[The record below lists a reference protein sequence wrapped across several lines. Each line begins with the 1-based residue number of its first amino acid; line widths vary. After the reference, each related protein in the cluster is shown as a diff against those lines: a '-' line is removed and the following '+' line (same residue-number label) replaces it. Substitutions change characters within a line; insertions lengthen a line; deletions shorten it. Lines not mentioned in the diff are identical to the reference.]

1 VKASPYIIKV
11 MFNKK
16 HTLFT
21 EKYRPDT
28 LEGYIGNDDFKSS
41 LQQWIDSN
49 DIPHLL
55 LTGGA
60 GTGKTTAAKLIIN
73 NIDCDSLYINCSDEN
88 GIDTIRDKVKS
99 FASAA
104 SFKPQKVVIMD
115 EADFLTINAQAALR
129 NIIETY
135 SLNTRF
141 VFTCNYIERIID
153 PIQSRTVMFE
163 LTPPSMQDVAFKCVE
178 ILDLEEIT
186 YTKADLVRIVKQ
198 TYPDIRKTLNLL
210 QSSIKNGELV
220 ESRTIT
226 NFKQTSDQV
235 IELLKTK
242 NIKNF
247 TTIRQLVMDSNIRDY
262 NELYRVLFER
272 ADEFTDS
279 AIATLIIADY
289 QYKSIMAPDKEIT
302 FCACISKLLT
312 TK

>member
-1 VKASPYIIKV
+1 

-41 LQQWIDSN
+41 LQQWIDTN
-49 DIPHLL
+49 DVPHLL
-55 LTGGA
+55 LCGGA
-60 GTGKTTAAKLIIN
+60 GTGKTTAAKLIVN
-73 NIDCDSLYINCSDEN
+73 NINCDYVYINCSDEN

-129 NIIETY
+129 NIIETF
-135 SLNTRF
+135 SLTTRF
-141 VFTCNYIERIID
+141 IFTCNYVERIID
-153 PIQSRTVMFE
+153 PIQSRTIVFE
-163 LTPPSMQDVAFKCVE
+163 LTPPSMHDVAFKCVE
-178 ILDLEEIT
+178 ILDLEGVT
-186 YTKADLVRIVKQ
+186 YTKADIVRIVKQ
-198 TYPDIRKTLNLL
+198 TYPDIRKSLNLL
-210 QSSIKNGELV
+210 QSSIKNGDLQQ
-220 ESRTIT
+220 SREVT
-226 NFKQTSDQV
+226 NFNQTSDQ
-235 IELLKTK
+235 IITLLKGQ

-247 TTIRQLVMDSNIRDY
+247 TTIRQLVMDSNVRDY

-272 ADEFTDS
+272 ADEFNNS

-302 FCACISKLLT
+302 FCGCIAKLLT

>member
-1 VKASPYIIKV
+1 

-21 EKYRPDT
+21 EKYRPDI

-41 LQQWIDSN
+41 LQQWIDTN

-55 LTGGA
+55 LCGGA
-60 GTGKTTAAKLIIN
+60 GTGKTTAAKLIVN
-73 NIDCDSLYINCSDEN
+73 NINCDYVYINCSDEN

-129 NIIETY
+129 NIIETF
-135 SLNTRF
+135 SLTTRF
-141 VFTCNYIERIID
+141 IFTCNYVERIID
-153 PIQSRTVMFE
+153 PIQSRTIIFE

-178 ILDLEEIT
+178 ILDLEGVT
-186 YTKADLVRIVKQ
+186 YTKADIVRIVKQ
-198 TYPDIRKTLNLL
+198 TYPDIRKSLNLL
-210 QSSIKNGELV
+210 QSSIKDGNLQQ
-220 ESRTIT
+220 SREVT
-226 NFKQTSDQV
+226 NFNQTSDQ
-235 IELLKTK
+235 IITLLKGQ

-247 TTIRQLVMDSNIRDY
+247 TIIRQLVMDSNIRDY

-272 ADEFTDS
+272 ADEFTNS
-279 AIATLIIADY
+279 AIASLIIADY
-289 QYKSIMAPDKEIT
+289 QYKSLMAPDKEIT
-302 FCACISKLLT
+302 FMGAIAKLLT

>member
-1 VKASPYIIKV
+1 

-55 LTGGA
+55 LCGGA
-60 GTGKTTAAKLIIN
+60 GTGKTTAAKLIVN
-73 NIDCDSLYINCSDEN
+73 NINCDSLYINCSDEN

-104 SFKPQKVVIMD
+104 SFKPQKVVVMD

-129 NIIETY
+129 NVIETF

-141 VFTCNYIERIID
+141 IFTCNYVERIID
-153 PIQSRTVMFE
+153 PIQSRTVVFE
-163 LTPPSMQDVAFKCVE
+163 LIPPSMHDVAFKCVE
-178 ILDLEEIT
+178 ILDLEEIV
-186 YTKADLVRIVKQ
+186 YTKADIVRIIKQ
-198 TYPDIRKTLNLL
+198 TYPDIRKSLNLL
-210 QSSIKNGELV
+210 QSSIKNGELQQ
-220 ESRTIT
+220 SRDVI
-226 NFKQTSDQV
+226 NLKQTSDKI
-235 IELLKTK
+235 IELLSLHKIGDF
-242 NIKNF
+242 N
-247 TTIRQLVMDSNIRDY
+247 TIRQIVADSNIRDY

-272 ADEFTDS
+272 SDEYSNS
-279 AIATLIIADY
+279 AVATLIIADY
-289 QYKSIMAPDKEIT
+289 QYKSLMAPDKEIT
-302 FCACISKLLT
+302 FCACIAKLLT

>member
-1 VKASPYIIKV
+1 

-41 LQQWIDSN
+41 LQQWIDTN
-49 DIPHLL
+49 DVPHLL
-55 LTGGA
+55 LCGGA
-60 GTGKTTAAKLIIN
+60 GTGKTTAAKLIVN
-73 NIDCDSLYINCSDEN
+73 NINCDYVYINCSDEN

-129 NIIETY
+129 NVIETF
-135 SLNTRF
+135 SLTTRF
-141 VFTCNYIERIID
+141 IFTCNYVERIID
-153 PIQSRTVMFE
+153 PIQSRTVVFE

-178 ILDLEEIT
+178 ILNTENVT
-186 YTKADLVRIVKQ
+186 YTKADIVRIVKQ

-210 QSSIKNGELV
+210 QSSIKNGDLQQ
-220 ESRTIT
+220 SREVT
-226 NFKQTSDQV
+226 NFNQTSNQ
-235 IELLKTK
+235 IITLLKGQ

-272 ADEFTDS
+272 ADEFTNS
-279 AIATLIIADY
+279 AVATLIIADY

-302 FCACISKLLT
+302 FCGCIAKLLT

>member
-1 VKASPYIIKV
+1 

-21 EKYRPDT
+21 EKYRPDA

-41 LQQWIDSN
+41 LQQWIDTN
-49 DIPHLL
+49 DVPHLL
-55 LTGGA
+55 LCGSA
-60 GTGKTTAAKLIIN
+60 GTGKTTAAKLIVN
-73 NIDCDSLYINCSDEN
+73 NINCDYVYINCSDEN

-129 NIIETY
+129 NVIETF
-135 SLNTRF
+135 SLTTRF
-141 VFTCNYIERIID
+141 IFTCNFIERIID
-153 PIQSRTVMFE
+153 PIQSRTIIFE
-163 LTPPSMQDVAFKCVE
+163 LTPPSMKEVAIKCTQ
-178 ILDLEEIT
+178 ILDKENIT
-186 YTKADLVRIVKQ
+186 HKKSDIVNIVKQ
-198 TYPDIRKTLNLL
+198 TYPDIRKSLNLL
-210 QSSIKNGELV
+210 QSSIKNGELQQNR
-220 ESRTIT
+220 ETT
-226 NFKQTSDQV
+226 NFNQVSDQIINIV
-235 IELLKTK
+235 KSQ

-247 TTIRQLVMDSNIRDY
+247 TTIRQVVMDSNIRDY
-262 NELYRVLFER
+262 NELYRILFER
-272 ADEFTDS
+272 ADEFTNS

-302 FCACISKLLT
+302 IMGCIAKLLT

>member
-1 VKASPYIIKV
+1 

-21 EKYRPDT
+21 EKYRPDA

-73 NIDCDSLYINCSDEN
+73 NINCDSLYINCSDEN

-178 ILDLEEIT
+178 ILDLEKIT
-186 YTKADLVRIVKQ
+186 YTRADLVRIVKQ

-210 QSSIKNGELV
+210 QSSLKNGELV

-226 NFKQTSDQV
+226 NFKQVSDQI

-242 NIKNF
+242 NVKNF

-272 ADEFTDS
+272 VDEFTDS

-302 FCACISKLLT
+302 FCASISKLLT

>member
-1 VKASPYIIKV
+1 

-41 LQQWIDSN
+41 LQQWIDTN
-49 DIPHLL
+49 DVPHLL
-55 LTGGA
+55 LCGGS
-60 GTGKTTAAKLIIN
+60 GTGKTTAAKLIVN
-73 NIDCDSLYINCSDEN
+73 NINCDYIYINCSDEN

-129 NIIETY
+129 NVIETF
-135 SLNTRF
+135 SLTTRF
-141 VFTCNYIERIID
+141 IFTCNYVERIID
-153 PIQSRTVMFE
+153 PIQSRTIVFE

-178 ILDLEEIT
+178 ILDLEGVT
-186 YTKADLVRIVKQ
+186 YTKADIVRIVKQ
-198 TYPDIRKTLNLL
+198 TYPDIRKSLNLL
-210 QSSIKNGELV
+210 QSSIKNGDLQQ
-220 ESRTIT
+220 SREVT
-226 NFKQTSDQV
+226 NFNQTSDQ
-235 IELLKTK
+235 IITLLKGQ

-247 TTIRQLVMDSNIRDY
+247 TTIRQLVMDSNVRDY

-272 ADEFTDS
+272 ADEFTNS
-279 AIATLIIADY
+279 AVTTLIIADY

-302 FCACISKLLT
+302 FCGCIAKLLT

>member
-1 VKASPYIIKV
+1 

-73 NIDCDSLYINCSDEN
+73 NINCDSLYINCSDEN

-178 ILDLEEIT
+178 ILDLEEIN
-186 YTKADLVRIVKQ
+186 YTRADIVRIVKQ

-210 QSSIKNGELV
+210 QSSIKNGELI

-247 TTIRQLVMDSNIRDY
+247 TTIRQLVMNSNIRDY

>member
-1 VKASPYIIKV
+1 

-41 LQQWIDSN
+41 LQQWIDTN
-49 DIPHLL
+49 DVPHLL
-55 LTGGA
+55 LCGGA
-60 GTGKTTAAKLIIN
+60 GTGKTTAAKLIVSNIN
-73 NIDCDSLYINCSDEN
+73 CDYVYINCSDEN

-129 NIIETY
+129 NVIETF
-135 SLNTRF
+135 SLTTRF
-141 VFTCNYIERIID
+141 IFTCNYVERIID
-153 PIQSRTVMFE
+153 PIQSRTIVFE

-178 ILDLEEIT
+178 ILNLEGIT
-186 YTKADLVRIVKQ
+186 YTKADIVRIVKQ

-210 QSSIKNGELV
+210 QSSIKNGDLQQ
-220 ESRTIT
+220 SREVT
-226 NFKQTSDQV
+226 NFNQTSDQ
-235 IELLKTK
+235 IITLLKGQ

-247 TTIRQLVMDSNIRDY
+247 TTIRQLVMDSNVRDY

-272 ADEFTDS
+272 ADEFTNS

-302 FCACISKLLT
+302 FCGCIAKLLT

>member
-1 VKASPYIIKV
+1 

-41 LQQWIDSN
+41 LQQWIDTN
-49 DIPHLL
+49 DVPHLL
-55 LTGGA
+55 LCGGA
-60 GTGKTTAAKLIIN
+60 GTGKTTAAKLIVN
-73 NIDCDSLYINCSDEN
+73 NINCDYVYINCSYEN

-129 NIIETY
+129 NVIETF
-135 SLNTRF
+135 SLTTRF
-141 VFTCNYIERIID
+141 IFTCNYVERIID
-153 PIQSRTVMFE
+153 PIQSRTIVFE

-178 ILDLEEIT
+178 ILDLEGVT
-186 YTKADLVRIVKQ
+186 YTKADIVRIVKQ
-198 TYPDIRKTLNLL
+198 TYPDIRKSLNLL
-210 QSSIKNGELV
+210 QSSIKNGDLQQ
-220 ESRTIT
+220 SREVT
-226 NFKQTSDQV
+226 NFNQTSDQ
-235 IELLKTK
+235 IITLLKGQ

-247 TTIRQLVMDSNIRDY
+247 TTIRQLVMDSNVRDY

-272 ADEFTDS
+272 ADEFTNS
-279 AIATLIIADY
+279 AVATLIIADY

-302 FCACISKLLT
+302 FCGCIAKLLT

>member
-1 VKASPYIIKV
+1 

-73 NIDCDSLYINCSDEN
+73 NINCDSLYINCSDEN

-186 YTKADLVRIVKQ
+186 YTKADIVRIVKQ
-198 TYPDIRKTLNLL
+198 TYPDIRKSLNLL
-210 QSSIKNGELV
+210 QSSIKNGELQQ
-220 ESRTIT
+220 SREVT
-226 NFKQTSDQV
+226 NFNQTSDQV
-235 IELLKTK
+235 IELLKGH

-247 TTIRQLVMDSNIRDY
+247 TTIRQLVMDSNVRDY

-302 FCACISKLLT
+302 FCAAISKLLT

>member
-1 VKASPYIIKV
+1 

-41 LQQWIDSN
+41 LQQWIDTN
-49 DIPHLL
+49 DVPHLL
-55 LTGGA
+55 LCGGA
-60 GTGKTTAAKLIIN
+60 GTGKTTAAKLIVN
-73 NIDCDSLYINCSDEN
+73 NINCDYVYINCSDEN

-129 NIIETY
+129 NVIETF
-135 SLNTRF
+135 SLTTRF
-141 VFTCNYIERIID
+141 IFTCNYVERIID
-153 PIQSRTVMFE
+153 PIQSRTIVFE

-178 ILDLEEIT
+178 ILDLEGVT
-186 YTKADLVRIVKQ
+186 YTKADIVRIVKQ
-198 TYPDIRKTLNLL
+198 TYPDIRKSLNLL
-210 QSSIKNGELV
+210 QSSIKNGDLQQ
-220 ESRTIT
+220 SREVT
-226 NFKQTSDQV
+226 NFNQTSDQ
-235 IELLKTK
+235 IIALLKGQ

-247 TTIRQLVMDSNIRDY
+247 TTIRQLVMDSNVRDY

-272 ADEFTDS
+272 ADEFTNS

-302 FCACISKLLT
+302 FCGCIAKLLT

>member
-1 VKASPYIIKV
+1 

-41 LQQWIDSN
+41 LQQWIDTN
-49 DIPHLL
+49 DVPHLL
-55 LTGGA
+55 LCGGA
-60 GTGKTTAAKLIIN
+60 GTGKTTAAKLIVN
-73 NIDCDSLYINCSDEN
+73 NINCDYVYINCSDEN

-129 NIIETY
+129 NVIETF
-135 SLNTRF
+135 SLTTRF
-141 VFTCNYIERIID
+141 IFTCNFIERIID
-153 PIQSRTVMFE
+153 PIQSRTIVFE

-178 ILDLEEIT
+178 ILDLEGVI
-186 YTKADLVRIVKQ
+186 YTKADIVRIVKQ
-198 TYPDIRKTLNLL
+198 TYPDIRKSLNLL
-210 QSSIKNGELV
+210 QSSIKNGELQQ
-220 ESRTIT
+220 SREVT
-226 NFKQTSDQV
+226 NFNQTSDQ
-235 IELLKTK
+235 IITLLKGQ

-247 TTIRQLVMDSNIRDY
+247 TTIRQLVMDSNVRDY

-272 ADEFTDS
+272 AEEFTNS
-279 AIATLIIADY
+279 AVATLIIADY

-302 FCACISKLLT
+302 FCGCIAKLLT

>member
-1 VKASPYIIKV
+1 

-55 LTGGA
+55 LCGGA
-60 GTGKTTAAKLIIN
+60 GTGKTTAAKLIVN
-73 NIDCDSLYINCSDEN
+73 NINCDSLYINCSDEN

-104 SFKPQKVVIMD
+104 SFKPQKVVVMD

-129 NIIETY
+129 NVIETF

-141 VFTCNYIERIID
+141 IFTCNYIERIID
-153 PIQSRTVMFE
+153 PIQSRTVVFE

-178 ILDLEEIT
+178 ILKLEEIT
-186 YTKADLVRIVKQ
+186 YTKADLVRIIKQ

-210 QSSIKNGELV
+210 QSSIKNGEL
-220 ESRTIT
+220 EQSREVT
-226 NFKQTSDQV
+226 NLNQTSDK
-235 IELLKTK
+235 ILALLGTK
-242 NIKNF
+242 NTKNF
-247 TTIRQLVMDSNIRDY
+247 NSIRQIVADSNIRDY

-272 ADEFTDS
+272 ADEYTDS

-289 QYKSIMAPDKEIT
+289 QYKSLMAPDKEIT
-302 FCACISKLLT
+302 FMAAISKLLT

>member
-1 VKASPYIIKV
+1 

-153 PIQSRTVMFE
+153 PIQSRTVVFE

-178 ILDLEEIT
+178 ILDLESIT
-186 YTKADLVRIVKQ
+186 YTKADIVRIVKQ

-210 QSSIKNGELV
+210 QSSLKNGELV

-242 NIKNF
+242 NVKNF

-279 AIATLIIADY
+279 AIATLVIADY

-302 FCACISKLLT
+302 FCACVSKLLT

>member
-1 VKASPYIIKV
+1 

-21 EKYRPDT
+21 EKYRPDI

-41 LQQWIDSN
+41 LQQWIDAN

-153 PIQSRTVMFE
+153 PIQSRTVVFE

-178 ILDLEEIT
+178 ILDLESIT
-186 YTKADLVRIVKQ
+186 YTKADIVRIVKQ

-210 QSSIKNGELV
+210 QSSLKNGELV

-242 NIKNF
+242 NVKNF

-279 AIATLIIADY
+279 AVATLVIADY
-289 QYKSIMAPDKEIT
+289 QHKSIMAPDKEIT

>member
-242 NIKNF
+242 NVKNF

>member
-1 VKASPYIIKV
+1 

-41 LQQWIDSN
+41 LQQWIDAN
-49 DIPHLL
+49 DIPHLV

-73 NIDCDSLYINCSDEN
+73 NINCDSLYINCSDEN

-153 PIQSRTVMFE
+153 PIQSRTVVFE

-210 QSSIKNGELV
+210 QSSLKNGELV

-235 IELLKTK
+235 IELLK
-242 NIKNF
+242 IKNFTTF

-312 TK
+312 TR

>member
-1 VKASPYIIKV
+1 

-55 LTGGA
+55 LCGGA
-60 GTGKTTAAKLIIN
+60 GTGKTTAAKLIVN
-73 NIDCDSLYINCSDEN
+73 NINCDSLYINCSDEN

-104 SFKPQKVVIMD
+104 SFKPQKVVVMD

-129 NIIETY
+129 NVIETF

-141 VFTCNYIERIID
+141 IFTCNYVERIID
-153 PIQSRTVMFE
+153 PIQSRTVVFE

-186 YTKADLVRIVKQ
+186 YTKADIVRIVKQ

-210 QSSIKNGELV
+210 QSSIKGGELQQ
-220 ESRTIT
+220 SRDVI
-226 NFKQTSDQV
+226 NLKQTSDKI
-235 IELLKTK
+235 IELLSLHKIGDF
-242 NIKNF
+242 NI
-247 TTIRQLVMDSNIRDY
+247 IRQIVADSNIRDY

-272 ADEFTDS
+272 SDEYSNSVVT
-279 AIATLIIADY
+279 TLIIADY

-302 FCACISKLLT
+302 FCACVSKLLT

>member
-1 VKASPYIIKV
+1 

-41 LQQWIDSN
+41 LQQWIDTN
-49 DIPHLL
+49 DVPHLL
-55 LTGGA
+55 LCGGA
-60 GTGKTTAAKLIIN
+60 GTGKTTAAKLIVN
-73 NIDCDSLYINCSDEN
+73 NINCDYVYINCSDEN

-129 NIIETY
+129 NVIETF
-135 SLNTRF
+135 SLTTRF
-141 VFTCNYIERIID
+141 IFTCNYVERIID
-153 PIQSRTVMFE
+153 PIQSRTIVFE
-163 LTPPSMQDVAFKCVE
+163 LTPPSMHDVAFKCVE
-178 ILDLEEIT
+178 ILDLEGVT
-186 YTKADLVRIVKQ
+186 YTKADIVRIVKQ

-210 QSSIKNGELV
+210 QSSIKNGDLQQ
-220 ESRTIT
+220 SREIT
-226 NFKQTSDQV
+226 NFNQTSDQ
-235 IELLKTK
+235 IITLLKGQ

-247 TTIRQLVMDSNIRDY
+247 TTIRQLVMDSNVRDY

-272 ADEFTDS
+272 ADEFTNS

-302 FCACISKLLT
+302 FCGCIAKLLT

>member
-1 VKASPYIIKV
+1 

-41 LQQWIDSN
+41 LQQWIDTN
-49 DIPHLL
+49 DVPHLL
-55 LTGGA
+55 LCGGA
-60 GTGKTTAAKLIIN
+60 GTGKTTAAKLIVN
-73 NIDCDSLYINCSDEN
+73 NINCDYVYINCSDEN

-129 NIIETY
+129 NVIETF
-135 SLNTRF
+135 SLTTRF
-141 VFTCNYIERIID
+141 IFTCNYVERIID
-153 PIQSRTVMFE
+153 PIQSRTIVFE

-178 ILDLEEIT
+178 ILDLEGVT
-186 YTKADLVRIVKQ
+186 YTKADIVRIVKQ
-198 TYPDIRKTLNLL
+198 TYPDIRKSLNLL
-210 QSSIKNGELV
+210 QSSIKNGDLQQ
-220 ESRTIT
+220 SREVT
-226 NFKQTSDQV
+226 NFNQTSDQ
-235 IELLKTK
+235 IIALLKGQ

-247 TTIRQLVMDSNIRDY
+247 TTIRQLVMDSNVRDY

-272 ADEFTDS
+272 ANEFTNS

-302 FCACISKLLT
+302 FCGCIAKLLT

>member
-1 VKASPYIIKV
+1 

-41 LQQWIDSN
+41 LQQWINSN

-55 LTGGA
+55 LCGGA
-60 GTGKTTAAKLIIN
+60 GTGKTTAAKLIVN
-73 NIDCDSLYINCSDEN
+73 NINCDSLYINCSDEN

-153 PIQSRTVMFE
+153 PIQSRTVVFE

-178 ILDLEEIT
+178 ILDLEKIT
-186 YTKADLVRIVKQ
+186 YTKADIVRIVKQ

-210 QSSIKNGELV
+210 QSSLKNGELV

>member
-1 VKASPYIIKV
+1 

-55 LTGGA
+55 LCGGA
-60 GTGKTTAAKLIIN
+60 GTGKTTAAKLIVN
-73 NIDCDSLYINCSDEN
+73 NINCDSLYINCSDEN

-104 SFKPQKVVIMD
+104 SFKPQKVVVMD

-129 NIIETY
+129 NVIETF

-141 VFTCNYIERIID
+141 IFTCNYVERIID
-153 PIQSRTVMFE
+153 PIQSRTVVFE
-163 LTPPSMQDVAFKCVE
+163 LTPPSMQEVAFKCVE
-178 ILDLEEIT
+178 ILDLEEIV
-186 YTKADLVRIVKQ
+186 YTKADIVRIVKQ
-198 TYPDIRKTLNLL
+198 TYPDIRKSLNLL
-210 QSSIKNGELV
+210 QSSIKDGELQQ
-220 ESRTIT
+220 SRDVI
-226 NFKQTSDQV
+226 NLKQTSDQV
-235 IELLKTK
+235 IELLKGK
-242 NIKNF
+242 NVKNF
-247 TTIRQLVMDSNIRDY
+247 NTIRQIVADSNIRDY

-279 AIATLIIADY
+279 ALATLIIADY
-289 QYKSIMAPDKEIT
+289 QYKSLMAPDKEIT
-302 FCACISKLLT
+302 FMAAISKLFT

>member
-1 VKASPYIIKV
+1 

-28 LEGYIGNDDFKSS
+28 LEGYIGNNDFKSS
-41 LQQWIDSN
+41 LQQWIDTN
-49 DIPHLL
+49 DVPHLL
-55 LTGGA
+55 LCGGA
-60 GTGKTTAAKLIIN
+60 GTGKTTAAKLIVN
-73 NIDCDSLYINCSDEN
+73 NINCDYVYINCSDEN

-129 NIIETY
+129 NVIETF
-135 SLNTRF
+135 SLTTRF
-141 VFTCNYIERIID
+141 IFTCNYVERIID
-153 PIQSRTVMFE
+153 PIQSRTIVFE
-163 LTPPSMQDVAFKCVE
+163 LIPPSMQDVAFKCVE
-178 ILDLEEIT
+178 ILDLEGVT
-186 YTKADLVRIVKQ
+186 YTKADIVRIVKQ
-198 TYPDIRKTLNLL
+198 TYPDIRKSLNLL
-210 QSSIKNGELV
+210 QSSIKNGELQQ
-220 ESRTIT
+220 SREVT
-226 NFKQTSDQV
+226 NFNQTSDQ
-235 IELLKTK
+235 IIALLKGQ

-247 TTIRQLVMDSNIRDY
+247 TTIRQLIMDSNIRDY

-272 ADEFTDS
+272 ADEFTNS

-289 QYKSIMAPDKEIT
+289 QYKSVMSIDKEIT
-302 FCACISKLLT
+302 IMGCIAKLLT

>member
-1 VKASPYIIKV
+1 

-41 LQQWIDSN
+41 LQQWIDAN

-73 NIDCDSLYINCSDEN
+73 NINCDSLYINCSDEN

-186 YTKADLVRIVKQ
+186 YTKADIVRIVKQ

-235 IELLKTK
+235 IELLKSK

-302 FCACISKLLT
+302 FCAAISKLLT

>member
-1 VKASPYIIKV
+1 MI
-11 MFNKK
+11 NKK
-16 HTLFT
+16 HTLYT

-55 LTGGA
+55 LCGGA
-60 GTGKTTAAKLIIN
+60 GVGKTTAAKLIVN
-73 NIDCDSLYINCSDEN
+73 NINCDSLYINCSDEN

-104 SFKPQKVVIMD
+104 SFKPQKVVVMD

-129 NIIETY
+129 NVIETF

-141 VFTCNYIERIID
+141 IFTCNYIERVID
-153 PIQSRTVMFE
+153 PIQSRTVIFE
-163 LTPPSMQDVAFKCVE
+163 LTPPSMKDVAVKCIN
-178 ILDLEEIT
+178 ILNEENI
-186 YTKADLVRIVKQ
+186 YFINIDVVNIVKQ

-210 QSSIKNGELV
+210 QSSIKDGELQQ
-220 ESRTIT
+220 SREVT
-226 NFKQTSDQV
+226 NLNQISNKI
-235 IELLKTK
+235 IELLSLHKIGDF
-242 NIKNF
+242 N
-247 TTIRQLVMDSNIRDY
+247 TIRQIVADSNIRDY

-272 ADEFTDS
+272 SDEYSNS
-279 AIATLIIADY
+279 AVATLIIADY
-289 QYKSIMAPDKEIT
+289 QYKSLMAPDKEVT
-302 FCACISKLLT
+302 MMACISKLLT

>member
-1 VKASPYIIKV
+1 

-73 NIDCDSLYINCSDEN
+73 NINCDSLYINCSDEN

-104 SFKPQKVVIMD
+104 SFKPQKVVVMD

-129 NIIETY
+129 NIIETF

-141 VFTCNYIERIID
+141 IFTCNYIERIID
-153 PIQSRTVMFE
+153 PIQSRTIMFE
-163 LTPPSMQDVAFKCVE
+163 LIPPSMKDVAFKCAQ
-178 ILDLEEIT
+178 ILDLEEIA

-198 TYPDIRKTLNLL
+198 TYPDIRKSLNLL
-210 QSSIKNGELV
+210 QSSIKDGVLEQ
-220 ESRTIT
+220 SRLLS
-226 NFKQTSDQV
+226 NFQQTADQV
-235 IELLKTK
+235 IELLKAKT
-242 NIKNF
+242 IKNF
-247 TTIRQLVMDSNIRDY
+247 TTIRQLVMDSNVRDY
-262 NELYRVLFER
+262 NELYRILFEK

-279 AIATLIIADY
+279 AVATLIIADY
-289 QYKSIMAPDKEIT
+289 QYKSLMAPDKEIT
-302 FCACISKLLT
+302 FCACIAKLLT

>member
-1 VKASPYIIKV
+1 

-16 HTLFT
+16 HSLWV

-41 LQQWIDSN
+41 LQQWVDTN
-49 DIPHLL
+49 DVPHLL
-55 LTGGA
+55 LYGGA
-60 GTGKTTAAKLIIN
+60 GTGKTTAAKLIVN
-73 NIDCDSLYINCSDEN
+73 NINCDYVYINCSDEN

-129 NIIETY
+129 NIIETF
-135 SLNTRF
+135 SLTTRF
-141 VFTCNYIERIID
+141 IFTCNFIERIID
-153 PIQSRTVMFE
+153 PIQSRTIIFE

-178 ILDLEEIT
+178 ILDLEGVT
-186 YTKADLVRIVKQ
+186 YTKADIVRIIKQ

-210 QSSIKNGELV
+210 QSSIKNKELI
-220 ESRTIT
+220 ESRTNI
-226 NFKQTSDQV
+226 NFKQTSDKI
-235 IELLKTK
+235 IELLKDK

-247 TTIRQLVMDSNIRDY
+247 PLIRQLVMDSNIRDY
-262 NELYRVLFER
+262 NELYRVLFDR

-279 AIATLIIADY
+279 ALASLIIADY
-289 QYKSIMAPDKEIT
+289 QYKSVMAPDKEIT
-302 FCACISKLLT
+302 FSACLSKLLT

>member
-1 VKASPYIIKV
+1 

-41 LQQWIDSN
+41 LQQWIDTN
-49 DIPHLL
+49 DVPHLL
-55 LTGGA
+55 LCGGA
-60 GTGKTTAAKLIIN
+60 GTGKTTAAKLIVN
-73 NIDCDSLYINCSDEN
+73 NINCDYIYINCSDEN

-129 NIIETY
+129 NVIETF
-135 SLNTRF
+135 SLTTRF
-141 VFTCNYIERIID
+141 IFTCNYVERIID
-153 PIQSRTVMFE
+153 PIQSRTVVFE
-163 LTPPSMQDVAFKCVE
+163 LTPPSMHDVAFKCVE
-178 ILDLEEIT
+178 ILDLEGVT
-186 YTKADLVRIVKQ
+186 YTKADIVRIVKQ

-210 QSSIKNGELV
+210 QSSIKDNDLQQ
-220 ESRTIT
+220 SREVT
-226 NFKQTSDQV
+226 NFKQTSDKI
-235 IELLKTK
+235 IELLKGQ

-247 TTIRQLVMDSNIRDY
+247 TTIRQLVMDSNVRDY

-272 ADEFTDS
+272 ADEFTNS
-279 AIATLIIADY
+279 AIASLIIADY

-302 FCACISKLLT
+302 FCGCIAKLLT

>member
-1 VKASPYIIKV
+1 

-153 PIQSRTVMFE
+153 PIQSRTVIFE

-178 ILDLEEIT
+178 ILDLESIT
-186 YTKADLVRIVKQ
+186 YTKADIVRIVKQ

-210 QSSIKNGELV
+210 QSSLKNGELV

-242 NIKNF
+242 NVKNF

-279 AIATLIIADY
+279 SIATLVIADY

-302 FCACISKLLT
+302 FCACVSKLLT